1 MPPARLR
8 SDEVYRKIKHR
19 LAAGLVRFGD
29 RIDVAALADQLGVS
43 VTPVREALARLFDE
57 QLVQFEPTKGF
68 SLKMQ
73 SAEDL
78 RQLYEWN
85 MMLAEI
91 GLSKHVAVQA
101 GAIDAP
107 RASKGVAPAVAG
119 FEHSSKPPESDI
131 ARALFLRI
139 ASRAGNA
146 NLLRAVENSNDR
158 LAFFRVI
165 EPAVIAGCSAEL
177 TRLVDQYDAGR
188 LVQVRRSV
196 IAYHRKRI
204 KFVPEL
210 LKEALG
216 RSFSRE
222 PR

>member
-1 MPPARLR
+1 M
-8 SDEVYRKIKHR
+8 
-19 LAAGLVRFGD
+19 
-29 RIDVAALADQLGVS
+29 
-43 VTPVREALARLFDE
+43 
-57 QLVQFEPTKGF
+57 
-68 SLKMQ
+68 
-73 SAEDL
+73 
-78 RQLYEWN
+78 
-85 MMLAEI
+85 
-91 GLSKHVAVQA
+91 HVAVQA
-101 GAIDAP
+101 GAIDTLP
-107 RASKGVAPAVAG
+107 ASKGAVPAAAG
-119 FEHSSKPPESDI
+119 FAHSSKPPESDV

-146 NLLRAVENSNDR
+146 NLLRAVENTSDR

-177 TRLVDQYDAGR
+177 TRLIDQYDTGR

-216 RSFSRE
+216 RSLSGE
-222 PR
+222 PRQPS